1 MYEEAMNR
9 QQNMLNNLVQQKF
22 TLESA
27 EETSSVF
34 ETLSLATATSKEV
47 LKIGEGDTS
56 LAEDLKNE
64 MAQQK
69 KEREQLDSLFDN
81 NVGGE
86 DEAELLQELERLSIA
101 ERNGGDEMA
110 IMEEMQRKDAAKLDQ
125 QLEEWERKIS
135 ELKGNDI
142 HAEEEVKEDAAAAG
156 AAPQKNLLLAQYNY

>member
-1 MYEEAMNR
+1 
-9 QQNMLNNLVQQKF
+9 MLNNLVQQKF

-27 EETSSVF
+27 DETSSVF

-47 LKIGEGDTS
+47 LKISEGDTS

-69 KEREQLDSLFDN
+69 REREQLDSLFDN
-81 NVGGE
+81 NAGGE

-110 IMEEMQRKDAAKLDQ
+110 IMEEM
-125 QLEEWERKIS
+125 
-135 ELKGNDI
+135 
-142 HAEEEVKEDAAAAG
+142 
-156 AAPQKNLLLAQYNY
+156 